1 MRSND
6 VSRKPPETI
15 TWAIRVLALGV
26 CALTAMTV
34 IAFIVLWNKVESID
48 EQLIHTP
55 PVVVVDFVRLV
66 DSYGAD
72 LGPAALEKRMLQT
85 GQKIEMLRQSG
96 YLVLDAANIIA
107 APESLNI
114 PFDVLNED

>member
-1 MRSND
+1 MSSND
-6 VSRKPPETI
+6 ASMKPPAVI
-15 TWAIRVLALGV
+15 AWAIKVLIIGV
-26 CALTAMTV
+26 CALTALTV
-34 IAFIVLWNKVESID
+34 IAFIVVWNKVESF
-48 EQLIHTP
+48 ENQLMHTP
-55 PVVVVDFVRLV
+55 PVVVVDFVQLV

-72 LGPAALEKRMLQT
+72 LDPAALEKRMLQT
-85 GQKIEMLRQSG
+85 GQKIEKLRQSG